1 MGDREI
7 YGANGLKRLNVK
19 NSAATWQQRNSAT
32 QVGLELAIPLSQPLE

>member
-7 YGANGLKRLNVK
+7 YGANELKRLNVK
-19 NSAATWQQRNSAT
+19 NSAVTGQQSNSAT